1 MDNEL
6 YNILVINLFLYYN
19 NKFQRG
25 KVDKAAL
32 EDMAS
37 CIEDLKKENENY
49 QNKISELN
57 NSLCFYKNL
66 VKTEKEGLTM
76 QFDCRRPTHVSLIFI
91 ERHIYIYGISF
102 ILVSQWPYC
111 VIHLQTQILPTS
123 CLPIS
128 YRFALNVNTRY

>member
-1 MDNEL
+1 MNNEL

-49 QNKISELN
+49 SKQNDMK
-57 NSLCFYKNL
+57 
-66 VKTEKEGLTM
+66 
-76 QFDCRRPTHVSLIFI
+76 
-91 ERHIYIYGISF
+91 
-102 ILVSQWPYC
+102 
-111 VIHLQTQILPTS
+111 
-123 CLPIS
+123 
-128 YRFALNVNTRY
+128 